1 MLSLKSVLTSL
12 FNQLAFSSCFIILP
26 HLISS
31 AVLLLKFPSPLF
43 SGPLYHPVFLLLLDC
58 VFFTLTASPS
68 SLTAYIQLSPRI
80 LVLRCQS
87 LSTVSTISI
96 NSHLC
101 ISFTRCFH
109 QQHKFT
115 VFKVKFFPANC
126 RCLTSLFLLMVSP
139 LCNIPTLH
147 PFYCAVP

>member
-12 FNQLAFSSCFIILP
+12 FSQLAFSSCFIILL

-31 AVLLLKFPSPLF
+31 AVLLFLKFPSPVF
-43 SGPLYHPVFLLLLDC
+43 SGPLYRPVFLLLLDC
-58 VFFTLTASPS
+58 VFFTLTASLS
-68 SLTAYIQLSPRI
+68 FTAYMQLSPRI
-80 LVLRCQS
+80 LVLRCQP
-87 LSTVSTISI
+87 LSTVSTIPI

-101 ISFTRCFH
+101 ISLTRCFH

-115 VFKVKFFPANC
+115 VFKVRFFPANC
-126 RCLTSLFLLMVSP
+126 QWLTSLSLLMVSP

-147 PFYCAVP
+147 PLHCPVL